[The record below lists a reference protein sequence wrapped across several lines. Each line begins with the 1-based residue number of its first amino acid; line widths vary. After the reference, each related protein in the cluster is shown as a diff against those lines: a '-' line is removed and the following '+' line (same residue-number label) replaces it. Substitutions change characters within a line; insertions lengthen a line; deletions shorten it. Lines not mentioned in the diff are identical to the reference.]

1 MTSLSQRWGTLLL
14 CYIGA
19 ACLAGCTG
27 GAEGT
32 SEFPATVA
40 VTGTVKYNGQPVE
53 GATVTFSPDIP
64 QHELA
69 TGKSGGYPAFA
80 TTDAQGVY
88 SLYTAWGTGAVPG
101 NYNVTVTK
109 FDRPPVAAG
118 AASDEEY
125 EPPEI
130 TENPAMAVEP
140 KSLLPE
146 KYARPGEL
154 KVTVSDS
161 GGTHDL
167 QLKD

>member
-1 MTSLSQRWGTLLL
+1 
-14 CYIGA
+14 
-19 ACLAGCTG
+19 
-27 GAEGT
+27 
-32 SEFPATVA
+32 
-40 VTGTVKYNGQPVE
+40 VKYNGQPVE

-69 TGKSGGYPAFA
+69 TGKTGGYAAYA

-130 TENPAMAVEP
+130 TENAPVAVQP
-140 KSLLPE
+140 KGLLPE

-154 KVTVSDS
+154 KVTVSES
-161 GGTHDL
+161 GGKHDL
-167 QLKD
+167 ELKD